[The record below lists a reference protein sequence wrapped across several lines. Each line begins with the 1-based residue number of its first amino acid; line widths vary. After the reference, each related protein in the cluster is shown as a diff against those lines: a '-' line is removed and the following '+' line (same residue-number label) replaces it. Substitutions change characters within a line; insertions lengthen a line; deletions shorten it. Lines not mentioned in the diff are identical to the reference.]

1 MILNHYIKT
10 GLATLAALL
19 CVGGGNAYAESTV
32 VYGRALTADADNN
45 ILAWSD
51 NDVSTKS
58 TAKDI
63 WVGNMT
69 YDPNYGLYGT
79 GNGNRSGVLTFNHTA
94 NSIQTFDIVYNNLA
108 NVKFSG
114 NYAYMKIGSDIEIM
128 SDQMNQKGEV
138 IVNGTS
144 YEISN
149 CNKKNI
155 NRGGD
160 LWTIHIEIN
169 TATNTLN
176 ALTLSGNVGDAKAAS
191 FTLREPTALSATAT
205 YDKVEV
211 GAHRAKYQVFVAL
224 QSIKIAEEEQAVT
237 TVPYTINYTDGGTIL
252 KTVTGETAIGAT
264 VSADKSID
272 VDGTKYILESTEVPS
287 ITIKATDNTLNVP
300 VRKPYTATLNVTKN
314 INGTA
319 TTTTTSLTETDD
331 HVATWSYA
339 FPLYAKGSD
348 GVYYKTD
355 ATTFGET
362 GTFTDGETIN
372 KTVDYTTADND
383 IVFYSEGEAAAVNSA
398 NNYSYSNGADGHVAY
413 QNGRDRGISVGS
425 LDAGR
430 YSFDVVFTDV
440 HKRSLGLRHATD
452 DPLIIVQPTKTGES
466 STEFTLDATTADLY
480 INGANYSD
488 KKTLQSEDFDYVVIR
503 RVNNVS
509 AEINTESNLT
519 TFCSTSTVTVPED
532 VMVYI
537 ATSADNNTVQLERV
551 DTKVI
556 PAGTGVIL
564 YSAEAGTKALT
575 VGGTADA
582 SLYAN
587 NIFKA
592 ATSDVTAGDN
602 TYALVK
608 GKQGFAKVKAGVI
621 IPAGKAYLETTAGS
635 KLAINFGGETT
646 GISKVATE
654 LTAPENSAM
663 YNLAG
668 QRVSNSYKGIVIKN
682 GKKFI
687 NK

>member
-45 ILAWSD
+45 ILAWSA
-51 NDVSTKS
+51 NDVSSKS

-63 WVGNMT
+63 WVGTLT
-69 YDPNYGLYGT
+69 YDPSYGLYGT
-79 GNGNRSGVLTFNHTA
+79 GKGDRSGVLTFNHTA
-94 NSIQTFDIVYNNLA
+94 NSIQTFDIVYDNLVNTQA
-108 NVKFSG
+108 SG
-114 NYAYMKIGSDIEIM
+114 NYAYMKIGSDIEIK

-191 FTLREPTALSATAT
+191 FTLSEPTALSPTAT

-211 GAHRAKYQVFVAL
+211 GALRAKYNVFVAL

-237 TVPYTINYTDGGTIL
+237 TAPFTINYTNGGNIL

-264 VSADKSID
+264 VSADKAID

-287 ITIKATDNTLNVP
+287 ITIKAADNTLNVP

-319 TTTTTSLTETDD
+319 TTTTTALTETDD

-413 QNGRDRGISVGS
+413 QNARNRGISVGS

-430 YSFDVVFTDV
+430 YSFDVVFTGV
-440 HKRSLGLRHATD
+440 HKRSLGLRHDTD
-452 DPLIIVQPTKTGES
+452 DPLIIVQPSKTGES

>member
-45 ILAWSD
+45 ILAWSA

-63 WVGNMT
+63 WVGT
-69 YDPNYGLYGT
+69 LIYDSKYGLYGT

-176 ALTLSGNVGDAKAAS
+176 ALTLSGSVGDAKAAS
-191 FTLREPTALSATAT
+191 FTLSEPTALSATAT

-264 VSADKSID
+264 VSADKAID

-287 ITIKATDNTLNVP
+287 ITIKAADNTLNVP

-319 TTTTTSLTETDD
+319 TTTTTPLTETDD

-383 IVFYSEGEAAAVNSA
+383 IVFYSEGEAAAVNSV
-398 NNYSYSNGADGHVAY
+398 NYNYSNGADGHVAY
-413 QNGRDRGISVGS
+413 QNARNRGISVGS

-430 YSFDVVFTDV
+430 YSFDVFFTGV
-440 HKRSLGLRHATD
+440 HKRSLGLRHDTD

-466 STEFTLDATTADLY
+466 STEFTLDATTSDLY
-480 INGANYSD
+480 INGDNYSD

-503 RVNNVS
+503 RINSVS

-519 TFCSTSTVTVPED
+519 SFCSTSTVTVPED

-608 GKQGFAKVKAGVI
+608 GKQGFAKVKAGVT
-621 IPAGKAYLETTAGS
+621 IPAGKAYLEITAGS

-654 LTAPENSAM
+654 QTAPENSAM

>member
-19 CVGGGNAYAESTV
+19 CIGGGNACAESTV

-45 ILAWSD
+45 ILAWSA
-51 NDVSTKS
+51 NDVSAKS

-63 WVGNMT
+63 WVGTLT
-69 YDPNYGLYGT
+69 YDSKYGLYGT

-94 NSIQTFDIVYNNLA
+94 NSIQTFDIVYDNLA
-108 NVKFSG
+108 NTQFSG
-114 NYAYMKIGSDIEIM
+114 NYAYMKIGSDIEIK
-128 SDQMNQKGEV
+128 SDQVNQKGEV

-149 CNKKNI
+149 CNKKSI

-176 ALTLSGNVGDAKAAS
+176 ALTLSGSVGGAKAAS
-191 FTLREPTALSATAT
+191 FTLSEPTALSPTAT

-211 GAHRAKYQVFVAL
+211 GANRAKYQVFVAL

-237 TVPYTINYTDGGTIL
+237 TASYTINYTNGGNIL
-252 KTVTGETAIGAT
+252 KAVTGETAIGAT
-264 VSADKSID
+264 VSADKTIN

-331 HVATWSYA
+331 HVATWSYT

-355 ATTFGET
+355 ATTFGES
-362 GTFTDGETIN
+362 GTFTDGEIIN
-372 KTVDYTTADND
+372 KTVDYNIADND

-398 NNYSYSNGADGHVAY
+398 NNSYSNGADGHVAA
-413 QNGRDRGISVGS
+413 QNARNRGISVGS

-430 YSFDVVFTDV
+430 YSFNVVFTGV
-440 HKRSLGLRHATD
+440 NRRSLGLRHATD

-488 KKTLQSEDFDYVVIR
+488 KKTLQSEDFDYLVIR
-503 RVNNVS
+503 RINNVS
-509 AEINTESNLT
+509 AEINTESNISS
-519 TFCSTSTVTVPED
+519 FCSTSTVTVPED

-564 YSAEAGTKALT
+564 YSAEAGTKTLT
-575 VGGTADA
+575 VGGTAEA
-582 SLYAN
+582 SLYTN

-608 GKQGFAKVKAGVI
+608 GRQGFAKVKAGVI
-621 IPAGKAYLETTAGS
+621 IPAGKAYLETTAAS
-635 KLAINFGGETT
+635 KLAISFGSETT
-646 GISKVATE
+646 GISKVVTE
-654 LTAPENSAM
+654 QPASENSAM

-668 QRVSNSYKGIVIKN
+668 QRVSNSYKGIVIRN

>member
-45 ILAWSD
+45 ILAWSA

-58 TAKDI
+58 TAKNI
-63 WVGNMT
+63 WVGTLT
-69 YDPNYGLYGT
+69 YDSKYGLYGT

-191 FTLREPTALSATAT
+191 FTLSEPTALSATAT

-211 GAHRAKYQVFVAL
+211 GAHRTKYQVFVAL

-237 TVPYTINYTDGGTIL
+237 TAQYTINYTNGGNTL
-252 KTVTGETAIGAT
+252 KTVIGETAIGAT
-264 VSADKSID
+264 VSADKAID

-319 TTTTTSLTETDD
+319 TTTTTPLTETDD

-383 IVFYSEGEAAAVNSA
+383 IVFYSEGEAAAVNSV
-398 NNYSYSNGADGHVAY
+398 NYNYSNGADGHVAY
-413 QNGRDRGISVGS
+413 QNARNRGISVGS

-430 YSFDVVFTDV
+430 YSFDVFFTGV
-440 HKRSLGLRHATD
+440 HKRSLGLRHDTD

-466 STEFTLDATTADLY
+466 STEFTLDATTSDLY
-480 INGANYSD
+480 INGDNYSD

-503 RVNNVS
+503 RINSVS

-519 TFCSTSTVTVPED
+519 SFCSTSTVTVPED

-564 YSAEAGTKALT
+564 YSAEAGTKALA

-608 GKQGFAKVKAGVI
+608 GKQGFAKVKAGVT
-621 IPAGKAYLETTAGS
+621 IPAGKAYLEITAGS

-646 GISKVATE
+646 GINKVATE
-654 LTAPENSAM
+654 QTAPENSAM

-668 QRVSNSYKGIVIKN
+668 QRVSNSYKGIVIRN

>member
-58 TAKDI
+58 TAKNI
-63 WVGNMT
+63 WVGTLT
-69 YDPNYGLYGT
+69 YDSKYGLYGT
-79 GNGNRSGVLTFNHTA
+79 GKGDRSGVLTFNHTA
-94 NSIQTFDIVYNNLA
+94 NSIQTFDIVYNNLVNTQA
-108 NVKFSG
+108 SG
-114 NYAYMKIGSDIEIM
+114 NYAYMKIGSDIEIK

-191 FTLREPTALSATAT
+191 FTLSEPTALSPTAT

-211 GAHRAKYQVFVAL
+211 GAHRAKYLVFVAL

-237 TVPYTINYTDGGTIL
+237 TAPFTINYTNGGNIL

-264 VSADKSID
+264 VSADKAID

-287 ITIKATDNTLNVP
+287 ITIKANDNILNVP

-319 TTTTTSLTETDD
+319 TTTTTTFTETDD

-372 KTVDYTTADND
+372 KTVEYTTADND
-383 IVFYSEGEAAAVNSA
+383 IVFYSEGEDAEVNSV
-398 NNYSYSNGADGHVAY
+398 NYSYSNGADGHVKG
-413 QNGRDRGISVGS
+413 QNARNRGISVGS

-430 YSFDVVFTDV
+430 YSFDVVFTSV
-440 HKRSLGLRHATD
+440 HRRCLGLRHATD

-480 INGANYSD
+480 INGANYLD
-488 KKTLQSEDFDYVVIR
+488 ARTLQSEDFDYVVIR
-503 RVNNVS
+503 RINSVS

-519 TFCSTSTVTVPED
+519 SFCSTSTVTVPED

-564 YSAEAGTKALT
+564 YSAEAGTKTLT

-608 GKQGFAKVKAGVI
+608 GRQSFAKVKAGVT
-621 IPAGKAYLETTAGS
+621 IPAGKAYLEITAGS

-654 LTAPENSAM
+654 QTAPENSAM

-668 QRVSNSYKGIVIKN
+668 QRVSNSYKGIVIRN

>member
-19 CVGGGNAYAESTV
+19 CIGGGNACAESTV

-45 ILAWSD
+45 ILAWSA
-51 NDVSTKS
+51 NDVSAKS

-63 WVGNMT
+63 WVGTLT
-69 YDPNYGLYGT
+69 YDSKYGLYGT

-94 NSIQTFDIVYNNLA
+94 NSIQTFDIVYDNLA
-108 NVKFSG
+108 NTQFSG
-114 NYAYMKIGSDIEIM
+114 NYAYMKIGSDIEIK
-128 SDQMNQKGEV
+128 SDQINQKGEV
-138 IVNGTS
+138 IVNGNS

-176 ALTLSGNVGDAKAAS
+176 ALTLSGSVGDAKAAS
-191 FTLREPTALSATAT
+191 FTLSEPTALSATAT

-211 GAHRAKYQVFVAL
+211 GANRAKYQVFVAL

-237 TVPYTINYTDGGTIL
+237 TASYTINYANGGNIL

-264 VSADKSID
+264 VSADKAIN

-331 HVATWSYA
+331 HVATWSYT

-355 ATTFGET
+355 ATTFGES
-362 GTFTDGETIN
+362 GTFTDGEIIN
-372 KTVDYTTADND
+372 KTVDYNIADND

-398 NNYSYSNGADGHVAY
+398 NNSYSNGADGHVAA
-413 QNGRDRGISVGS
+413 QNARNRGISVGS

-430 YSFDVVFTDV
+430 YSFNVVFTGV
-440 HKRSLGLRHATD
+440 NRRSLGLRHATD

-480 INGANYSD
+480 INGANYD
-488 KKTLQSEDFDYVVIR
+488 KEKTLQSEDFDYVVIR
-503 RVNNVS
+503 RINSVS

-519 TFCSTSTVTVPED
+519 SFCSTSTVTVPED

-564 YSAEAGTKALT
+564 YSAEAGTKTLT
-575 VGGTADA
+575 VGGTAEA
-582 SLYAN
+582 SLYTN

-608 GKQGFAKVKAGVI
+608 GRQGFAKVKAGVI
-621 IPAGKAYLETTAGS
+621 IPAGKAYLETTAAS
-635 KLAINFGGETT
+635 KLAISFGSETT
-646 GISKVATE
+646 GISKVVTE
-654 LTAPENSAM
+654 QPASENSAM

-668 QRVSNSYKGIVIKN
+668 QRVSNSYKGIVIRN

>member
-10 GLATLAALL
+10 GLATLVALL

-45 ILAWSD
+45 ILAWSA

-58 TAKDI
+58 TAKNI
-63 WVGNMT
+63 WVGTLT
-69 YDPNYGLYGT
+69 YDSKYGLYGT
-79 GNGNRSGVLTFNHTA
+79 GKGDRSGVLTFNHTA
-94 NSIQTFDIVYNNLA
+94 NSIQTFDIVYDNLINTQA
-108 NVKFSG
+108 SG
-114 NYAYMKIGSDIEIM
+114 NYAYMKIGSDIEIK

-149 CNKKNI
+149 CNKKSI

-176 ALTLSGNVGDAKAAS
+176 ALTLSGSVGGAKAAS
-191 FTLREPTALSATAT
+191 FTLSEPTALSATAT

-211 GAHRAKYQVFVAL
+211 GAHRAGHQVFVAL

-237 TVPYTINYTDGGTIL
+237 TAPFTINYTNGGNIL
-252 KTVTGETAIGAT
+252 KTVSGETAIGAT
-264 VSADKSID
+264 VSADKAID
-272 VDGTKYILESTEVPS
+272 IDGTKYILESTEVPS
-287 ITIKATDNTLNVP
+287 ITIKANDNILNVP

-319 TTTTTSLTETDD
+319 TTTTTTFTETDD

-362 GTFTDGETIN
+362 GTFTDGKTIN
-372 KTVDYTTADND
+372 KTVEYTTADND
-383 IVFYSEGEAAAVNSA
+383 IVFYSEGEAATVNSV
-398 NNYSYSNGADGHVAY
+398 NYNYSNGADGHVAP
-413 QNGRDRGISVGS
+413 QNARNRGISVGS

-430 YSFDVVFTDV
+430 YSFDVVFTGF

-480 INGANYSD
+480 INGANYD
-488 KKTLQSEDFDYVVIR
+488 KEKTLQSEDFDYVVIR
-503 RVNNVS
+503 RINSVS

-519 TFCSTSTVTVPED
+519 SFCSTSTVTVPED

-582 SLYAN
+582 SLYDN

-621 IPAGKAYLETTAGS
+621 IPAGKAYLEITAGS

-654 LTAPENSAM
+654 LTASENSAM

-668 QRVSNSYKGIVIKN
+668 QRVSNSYKGIVIRN

>member
-45 ILAWSD
+45 ILAWSA

-63 WVGNMT
+63 WVGNLI
-69 YDPNYGLYGT
+69 YDSKYGLYGT

-176 ALTLSGNVGDAKAAS
+176 ALTLSGSVGDAKAAS
-191 FTLREPTALSATAT
+191 FTLSEPTALSATAT

-211 GAHRAKYQVFVAL
+211 GAHRTKYQVFVAL

-237 TVPYTINYTDGGTIL
+237 TAQYTINYTNGGNTL
-252 KTVTGETAIGAT
+252 KTVIGETAIGAT
-264 VSADKSID
+264 VSADKAID

-319 TTTTTSLTETDD
+319 TTTTTPLTETDD

-383 IVFYSEGEAAAVNSA
+383 IVFYSEGEAAAVNSV
-398 NNYSYSNGADGHVAY
+398 NYNYSNGADGHVAY
-413 QNGRDRGISVGS
+413 QNARNRGISVGS

-430 YSFDVVFTDV
+430 YSFDVFFTGV
-440 HKRSLGLRHATD
+440 HKRSLGLRHDTD

-466 STEFTLDATTADLY
+466 STEFTLDATTSDLY
-480 INGANYSD
+480 INGDNYSD

-503 RVNNVS
+503 RINSVS

-519 TFCSTSTVTVPED
+519 SFCSTSTVTVPED

-564 YSAEAGTKALT
+564 YSAEAGTKALA

-608 GKQGFAKVKAGVI
+608 GKQGFAKVKAGVT
-621 IPAGKAYLETTAGS
+621 IPAGKAYLEITAGS

-646 GISKVATE
+646 GINKVATE
-654 LTAPENSAM
+654 QTAPENSAM

-668 QRVSNSYKGIVIKN
+668 QRVSNSYKGIVIRN

>member
-1 MILNHYIKT
+1 M
-10 GLATLAALL
+10 
-19 CVGGGNAYAESTV
+19 GGGNAYAESTV

-45 ILAWSD
+45 VLAWST
-51 NDVSTKS
+51 NDVATKS

-63 WVGNMT
+63 WVGTLT
-69 YDPNYGLYGT
+69 YNPSYGLYGT

-94 NSIQTFDIVYNNLA
+94 NSIQTFDIVYNNLVNTQA
-108 NVKFSG
+108 SG

-144 YEISN
+144 YGISN
-149 CNKKNI
+149 CNKKGI

-176 ALTLSGNVGDAKAAS
+176 ALTLSGSVGGAKAAS
-191 FTLREPTALSATAT
+191 FTLSEPTALSPTAT

-211 GAHRAKYQVFVAL
+211 GAHRAKNQVFVAL

-237 TVPYTINYTDGGTIL
+237 TAPFTINYTNGGNIL

-264 VSADKSID
+264 VSADKAID

-372 KTVDYTTADND
+372 KTVDYTTADNE
-383 IVFYSEGEAAAVNSA
+383 IVFYSEGEAATVNSV
-398 NNYSYSNGADGHVAY
+398 NYNYSNGADGHVAP
-413 QNGRDRGISVGS
+413 QNARNRGISVGS

-430 YSFDVVFTDV
+430 YSFDVVFTGF

-452 DPLIIVQPTKTGES
+452 DPLIIVQPSKTGES
-466 STEFTLDATTADLY
+466 STEFTLDATTSDLY
-480 INGANYSD
+480 INGDNYSD

-503 RVNNVS
+503 RINSVS

-519 TFCSTSTVTVPED
+519 SFCSTSTVTVPED

-564 YSAEAGTKALT
+564 YSAEAGIKTLT

-582 SLYAN
+582 SLYTS

-668 QRVSNSYKGIVIKN
+668 QRVSNSYKGIVIRN

>member
-63 WVGNMT
+63 WVGTLT
-69 YDPNYGLYGT
+69 YDSKYGLYGT
-79 GNGNRSGVLTFNHTA
+79 GKGNRSGVLTFNHTA
-94 NSIQTFDIVYNNLA
+94 NSIQTFDIVYDNLVNTQA
-108 NVKFSG
+108 SG
-114 NYAYMKIGSDIEIM
+114 NYAYMKIGSDIEIK
-128 SDQMNQKGEV
+128 SDQINQKGEV

-191 FTLREPTALSATAT
+191 FTLSEPTALSATAT

-211 GAHRAKYQVFVAL
+211 GAHRAKYLVFVAL

-237 TVPYTINYTDGGTIL
+237 TAQYTINYTNGGNTL

-264 VSADKSID
+264 VSADKAID

-287 ITIKATDNTLNVP
+287 ITIKANDNTLNVP

-319 TTTTTSLTETDD
+319 TTTTTPLTETDD
-331 HVATWSYA
+331 HVATWSYT

-372 KTVDYTTADND
+372 KTIEYNTADND
-383 IVFYSEGEAAAVNSA
+383 IVFYSEGEAATVNSV
-398 NNYSYSNGADGHVAY
+398 NYNYSNGADGHVAY
-413 QNGRDRGISVGS
+413 QNARNRGISVGS

-430 YSFDVVFTDV
+430 YSFDVVFTGV

-503 RVNNVS
+503 RINSVS

-519 TFCSTSTVTVPED
+519 SFCSTSTVTVPED

-582 SLYAN
+582 SLYTN

-608 GKQGFAKVKAGVI
+608 GRQSFAKVKAGVT
-621 IPAGKAYLETTAGS
+621 IPAGKAYLETTADS

-654 LTAPENSAM
+654 LTASENSAM

-668 QRVSNSYKGIVIKN
+668 QRVSNSYKGIVIRN

>member
-1 MILNHYIKT
+1 MRW
-10 GLATLAALL
+10 
-19 CVGGGNAYAESTV
+19 GGNAYAESTV

-45 ILAWSD
+45 ILAWSA

-63 WVGNMT
+63 WVGTLT

-79 GNGNRSGVLTFNHTA
+79 GKGNRSGVLTFNHTA
-94 NSIQTFDIVYNNLA
+94 NSIQTFDIVYDNLVNTQA
-108 NVKFSG
+108 SG
-114 NYAYMKIGSDIEIM
+114 NYAYMKIGSDIEIK
-128 SDQMNQKGEV
+128 SDQINQKGEV

-144 YEISN
+144 YGISN

-176 ALTLSGNVGDAKAAS
+176 ALTLSGSVGDAKAAS
-191 FTLREPTALSATAT
+191 FTLSEPTALSATAT

-211 GAHRAKYQVFVAL
+211 GAHRTKYQVFVAL

-237 TVPYTINYTDGGTIL
+237 TAPFTINYTNGGNIL

-264 VSADKSID
+264 VSADKAID

-287 ITIKATDNTLNVP
+287 ITIKAADNTLNVP

-319 TTTTTSLTETDD
+319 TTTSTTLTETDD
-331 HVATWSYA
+331 HEAVWSYA
-339 FPLYAKGSD
+339 FPIYAKGSD

-355 ATTFGET
+355 ATTFGES
-362 GTFTDGETIN
+362 GTFTDGETID
-372 KTVDYTTADND
+372 KTVEYNTADND
-383 IVFYSEGEAAAVNSA
+383 IVFFNEGEANESNNIVNY
-398 NNYSYSNGADGHVAY
+398 NYSNGYDGHVKG
-413 QNGRDRGISVGS
+413 QNARNRGISVGT
-425 LDAGR
+425 LEAGR
-430 YSFDVVFTDV
+430 YSFDVVFTGV
-440 HKRSLGLRHATD
+440 HGRSLGLRHASD
-452 DPLIIVQPTKTGES
+452 DPIVSIQSTKKGES
-466 STEFTLDATTADLY
+466 STEFTLDSSTSDLF
-480 INGANYSD
+480 INGAND
-488 KKTLQSEDFDYVVIR
+488 QKDAKKTNQSEDFDYVVIK

-509 AEINTESNLT
+509 AEVDATSSLT
-519 TFCSTSTVTVPED
+519 SFCSTSTVTVPED
-532 VMVYI
+532 VIIYI
-537 ATSADNNTVQLERV
+537 ATANDANTVTLNRV

-556 PAGTGVIL
+556 PANTGVIL
-564 YSAEAGTKALT
+564 YSAVTGAKTLT

-582 SLYAN
+582 SLYAS

-592 ATSDVTAGDN
+592 ATSAVTAGDN
-602 TYALVK
+602 TYALIK
-608 GKQGFAKVKAGVI
+608 GQQSFAKVAEGVT
-621 IPAGKAYLETTAGS
+621 IPAGKAYLEATANG
-635 KLAINFGGETT
+635 KLNISFGGATT
-646 GISKVATE
+646 GISSISSEATADSN
-654 LTAPENSAM
+654 APM

-668 QRVSNSYKGIVIKN
+668 QRVNSSYKGVVIKN
-682 GKKFI
+682 GRKFI

>member
-1 MILNHYIKT
+1 M
-10 GLATLAALL
+10 
-19 CVGGGNAYAESTV
+19 GGNAYAESTV

-45 ILAWSD
+45 ILAWSA

-58 TAKDI
+58 TAKNI
-63 WVGNMT
+63 WVGTLT
-69 YDPNYGLYGT
+69 YDSKYGLYGT
-79 GNGNRSGVLTFNHTA
+79 GKGDRSGVLTFNHTA
-94 NSIQTFDIVYNNLA
+94 NSIQTFDIVYNNLVNTQA
-108 NVKFSG
+108 SG

-176 ALTLSGNVGDAKAAS
+176 ALTLSGSVGDAKAAS
-191 FTLREPTALSATAT
+191 FTLSEPTALSATAT

-237 TVPYTINYTDGGTIL
+237 TAQYTINYTNGGNTL
-252 KTVTGETAIGAT
+252 KTVIGETAIGAT
-264 VSADKSID
+264 VSADKAID

-319 TTTTTSLTETDD
+319 TTATTALTETDD

-383 IVFYSEGEAAAVNSA
+383 IVFYSEGEAATVNSV
-398 NNYSYSNGADGHVAY
+398 NYNYSNGADGHVAP
-413 QNGRDRGISVGS
+413 QNGRNRGISVGS

-430 YSFDVVFTDV
+430 YSFDVVFTGV
-440 HKRSLGLRHATD
+440 NRRNLGLRHATD

-480 INGANYSD
+480 INGANYLD
-488 KKTLQSEDFDYVVIR
+488 ARTLQSEDFDYVVIR
-503 RVNNVS
+503 RVNSVS
-509 AEINTESNLT
+509 AEINTESNPT
-519 TFCSTSTVTVPED
+519 SFCSTSTVTVPED

-582 SLYAN
+582 SLYTS

-608 GKQGFAKVKAGVI
+608 GRQSFAKVKAGVI
-621 IPAGKAYLETTAGS
+621 IPAGKAYLEITAGS

-654 LTAPENSAM
+654 QTAPENTAM

-668 QRVSNSYKGIVIKN
+668 QRVSNSYKGIVIRN

>member
-10 GLATLAALL
+10 GLATLVALL

-45 ILAWSD
+45 VLAWSA

-63 WVGNMT
+63 WVGTLT
-69 YDPNYGLYGT
+69 YDSKYGLYGT
-79 GNGNRSGVLTFNHTA
+79 GKGNRSGVLTFDHTA
-94 NSIQTFDIVYNNLA
+94 NSIQTFDLVYDNLVNA
-108 NVKFSG
+108 QSAG
-114 NYAYMKIGSDIEIM
+114 NYGYMKIGSDIEIK
-128 SDQMNQKGEV
+128 SDQINQNGEV
-138 IVNGTS
+138 IINGTS
-144 YEISN
+144 YPISN

-169 TATNTLN
+169 TASNTLN
-176 ALTLSGNVGDAKAAS
+176 ALTLTGNVGGTKAAS
-191 FTLREPTALSATAT
+191 FTLSEPKALSTSATF
-205 YDKVEV
+205 DKVEV
-211 GAHRAKYQVFVAL
+211 GANRAKYIVFVAL
-224 QSIKIAEEEQAVT
+224 QSIKITEEAQAVT
-237 TVPYTINYTDGGTIL
+237 TVPYTINYTNGGNIL
-252 KTVTGETAIGAT
+252 KTVTGETAVGAT
-264 VSADKSID
+264 ISAEKAID

-287 ITIKATDNTLNVP
+287 ITIKAADNTLNVP

-319 TTTTTSLTETDD
+319 TTTTTALTETDD

-383 IVFYSEGEAAAVNSA
+383 IVFYSEGEAATVNSA
-398 NNYSYSNGADGHVAY
+398 NYNYSNGADGHVAY
-413 QNGRDRGISVGS
+413 QNARNRGISVGS

-430 YSFDVVFTDV
+430 YSFDVVFTGI

-480 INGANYSD
+480 INGANSGEA
-488 KKTLQSEDFDYVVIR
+488 KALQSEDFDYVVIR
-503 RVNNVS
+503 RINSVS
-509 AEINTESNLT
+509 AEINTESKLT
-519 TFCSTSTVTVPED
+519 SFCSTSTVTVPED

-582 SLYAN
+582 SLYTS

-608 GKQGFAKVKAGVI
+608 GQQNFAKVKAGVT

-654 LTAPENSAM
+654 QTAPENTAM

-668 QRVSNSYKGIVIKN
+668 QRVSNSYKGIVIRN

>member
-1 MILNHYIKT
+1 MRW
-10 GLATLAALL
+10 
-19 CVGGGNAYAESTV
+19 GGNAYAESTV

-45 ILAWSD
+45 ILAWSA

-63 WVGNMT
+63 WVGTLT

-79 GNGNRSGVLTFNHTA
+79 GKGNRSGVLTFNHTA
-94 NSIQTFDIVYNNLA
+94 NSIQTFDIVYDNLVNTQA
-108 NVKFSG
+108 SG
-114 NYAYMKIGSDIEIM
+114 NYAYMKIGSDIEIK
-128 SDQMNQKGEV
+128 SDQINQKGEV

-144 YEISN
+144 YGISN

-176 ALTLSGNVGDAKAAS
+176 ALTLSGSVGDAKAAS
-191 FTLREPTALSATAT
+191 FTLSEPTALSPTAT

-211 GAHRAKYQVFVAL
+211 GAHRAKNIVFVAL

-237 TVPYTINYTDGGTIL
+237 TAPFTINYTNGGNIL

-287 ITIKATDNTLNVP
+287 ITIKAADNTLNVP
-300 VRKPYTATLNVTKN
+300 VRKPYTATLNVTKK

-319 TTTTTSLTETDD
+319 TTTTTALTETDD

-372 KTVDYTTADND
+372 KTVDYTTADNE
-383 IVFYSEGEAAAVNSA
+383 IVFYSEGEAATVNSV
-398 NNYSYSNGADGHVAY
+398 NYNYSNGADGHVAP
-413 QNGRDRGISVGS
+413 QNARNRGISVGS

-430 YSFDVVFTDV
+430 YSFDVVFTGF

-480 INGANYSD
+480 INGANYD
-488 KKTLQSEDFDYVVIR
+488 KEKTLQSEDFDYVVIR
-503 RVNNVS
+503 RINSVS

-519 TFCSTSTVTVPED
+519 SFCSTSTVTVPED

-582 SLYAN
+582 SLYTS

-608 GKQGFAKVKAGVI
+608 GQQNFAKVKAGVT

-654 LTAPENSAM
+654 QTAPENSAM

>member
-19 CVGGGNAYAESTV
+19 CIGGGNACAESTV

-45 ILAWSD
+45 ILAWSA
-51 NDVSTKS
+51 NDVSAKS

-63 WVGNMT
+63 WVGTLT
-69 YDPNYGLYGT
+69 YDSKYGLYGT

-94 NSIQTFDIVYNNLA
+94 NSIQTFDIVYDNLVNTQA
-108 NVKFSG
+108 SG
-114 NYAYMKIGSDIEIM
+114 NYAYMKIGSDIEIK
-128 SDQMNQKGEV
+128 SDQVNQKGEV

-149 CNKKNI
+149 CNKKSI

-176 ALTLSGNVGDAKAAS
+176 ALTLSGSVGGAKAAS
-191 FTLREPTALSATAT
+191 FTLSEPTALSPTAT

-211 GAHRAKYQVFVAL
+211 GANRAKYQVFVAL

-237 TVPYTINYTDGGTIL
+237 TASYTINYTNGGNIL
-252 KTVTGETAIGAT
+252 KAVTGETAIGAT
-264 VSADKSID
+264 VSADKTIN

-331 HVATWSYA
+331 HVATWSYT

-355 ATTFGET
+355 ATTFGES
-362 GTFTDGETIN
+362 GTFTDGEIIN
-372 KTVDYTTADND
+372 KTVDYNIADND

-398 NNYSYSNGADGHVAY
+398 NNSYSNGADGHVAA
-413 QNGRDRGISVGS
+413 QNARNRGISVGS

-430 YSFDVVFTDV
+430 YSFDVVFTGV
-440 HKRSLGLRHATD
+440 HRRSLGLRHATD

-488 KKTLQSEDFDYVVIR
+488 KKTLQSEDFDYLVIR
-503 RVNNVS
+503 RINNVS
-509 AEINTESNLT
+509 AEINTESNISS
-519 TFCSTSTVTVPED
+519 FCSTSTVTVPED

-564 YSAEAGTKALT
+564 YSAEAGTKTLT
-575 VGGTADA
+575 VGGTAEA
-582 SLYAN
+582 SLYTN

-608 GKQGFAKVKAGVI
+608 GRQGFAKVKAGVI
-621 IPAGKAYLETTAGS
+621 IPAGKAYLETTAAS
-635 KLAINFGGETT
+635 KLAISFGSETT
-646 GISKVATE
+646 GISKVVTE
-654 LTAPENSAM
+654 QPASENSAM

-668 QRVSNSYKGIVIKN
+668 QRVSNSYKGIVIRN

>member
-1 MILNHYIKT
+1 MRW
-10 GLATLAALL
+10 
-19 CVGGGNAYAESTV
+19 GGNAYAESTV

-45 ILAWSD
+45 ILAWSA

-63 WVGNMT
+63 WVGTLT

-79 GNGNRSGVLTFNHTA
+79 GKGNRSGVLTFNHTA
-94 NSIQTFDIVYNNLA
+94 NSIQTFDIVYDNLVNTQA
-108 NVKFSG
+108 SG
-114 NYAYMKIGSDIEIM
+114 NYAYMKIGSDIEIK
-128 SDQMNQKGEV
+128 SDQINQKGEV

-144 YEISN
+144 YGISN

-176 ALTLSGNVGDAKAAS
+176 ALTLSGSVGDAKAAS
-191 FTLREPTALSATAT
+191 FTLSEPTALSPTAT

-237 TVPYTINYTDGGTIL
+237 TAQYTINYTNGGNTL

-264 VSADKSID
+264 VAADKAID

-287 ITIKATDNTLNVP
+287 ITIKAADNTLNVP
-300 VRKPYTATLNVTKN
+300 VRKPYTATLNVTKK

-319 TTTTTSLTETDD
+319 TTTTTPLTETDD

-383 IVFYSEGEAAAVNSA
+383 IVFYSEGEAAAVNSV
-398 NNYSYSNGADGHVAY
+398 NYNYSNGADGHVAY
-413 QNGRDRGISVGS
+413 QNARNRGISVGS

-430 YSFDVVFTDV
+430 YSFDVFFTGV

-466 STEFTLDATTADLY
+466 STEFTLDATTSDLY
-480 INGANYSD
+480 INGDNYSD

-503 RVNNVS
+503 RINSVS

-519 TFCSTSTVTVPED
+519 SFCSTSTVTVPED

-537 ATSADNNTVQLERV
+537 ATSADNNTVQLESV

-564 YSAEAGTKALT
+564 YSAEAGTKTLT

-582 SLYAN
+582 SLYTS

-608 GKQGFAKVKAGVI
+608 GQQSFAKVKAGVT
-621 IPAGKAYLETTAGS
+621 IPAGKAYLEITAGS

-646 GISKVATE
+646 GINKVATE
-654 LTAPENSAM
+654 QTAPENSAM

-668 QRVSNSYKGIVIKN
+668 QRVSNSYKGIAIRN

>member
-1 MILNHYIKT
+1 ML
-10 GLATLAALL
+10 
-19 CVGGGNAYAESTV
+19 GGGNAYAESTV

-45 ILAWSD
+45 VLAWSA

-63 WVGNMT
+63 WVGTMT
-69 YDPNYGLYGT
+69 YDSKYGLYGT
-79 GNGNRSGVLTFNHTA
+79 GNGDRSGVLTFNHTA
-94 NSIQTFDIVYNNLA
+94 NSIQTFDIVYNNLV
-108 NVKFSG
+108 NTQGTG
-114 NYAYMKIGSDIEIM
+114 NYAYMKIGSDIEIK

-149 CNKKNI
+149 CNKKSI

-176 ALTLSGNVGDAKAAS
+176 ALTLSGSVGGAKAAS
-191 FTLREPTALSATAT
+191 FTLSEPTALSPTAT

-211 GAHRAKYQVFVAL
+211 GAHRAKNIVFVAL

-237 TVPYTINYTDGGTIL
+237 TAPFTINYTNGGNIL

-287 ITIKATDNTLNVP
+287 ITIKAADNTLNVP
-300 VRKPYTATLNVTKN
+300 VRKPYTATLNVTKK

-319 TTTTTSLTETDD
+319 TTTTTALTETDD

-372 KTVDYTTADND
+372 KTVDYTTADNE
-383 IVFYSEGEAAAVNSA
+383 IVFYSEGEAATVNSV
-398 NNYSYSNGADGHVAY
+398 NYNYSNGADGHVAP
-413 QNGRDRGISVGS
+413 QNARNRGISVGS

-430 YSFDVVFTDV
+430 YSFDVVFTGF

-480 INGANYSD
+480 INGANYD
-488 KKTLQSEDFDYVVIR
+488 KEKTLQSEDFDYVVIR
-503 RVNNVS
+503 RINSVS

-519 TFCSTSTVTVPED
+519 SFCSTSTVTVPED

-582 SLYAN
+582 SLYTS

-608 GKQGFAKVKAGVI
+608 GQQNFAKVKAGVT

-654 LTAPENSAM
+654 QTVPENTAM

-668 QRVSNSYKGIVIKN
+668 QRVSNSYKGIVIRN

>member
-1 MILNHYIKT
+1 M
-10 GLATLAALL
+10 
-19 CVGGGNAYAESTV
+19 
-32 VYGRALTADADNN
+32 
-45 ILAWSD
+45 
-51 NDVSTKS
+51 
-58 TAKDI
+58 
-63 WVGNMT
+63 
-69 YDPNYGLYGT
+69 
-79 GNGNRSGVLTFNHTA
+79 
-94 NSIQTFDIVYNNLA
+94 
-108 NVKFSG
+108 
-114 NYAYMKIGSDIEIM
+114 
-128 SDQMNQKGEV
+128 
-138 IVNGTS
+138 
-144 YEISN
+144 
-149 CNKKNI
+149 
-155 NRGGD
+155 
-160 LWTIHIEIN
+160 
-169 TATNTLN
+169 
-176 ALTLSGNVGDAKAAS
+176 
-191 FTLREPTALSATAT
+191 
-205 YDKVEV
+205 
-211 GAHRAKYQVFVAL
+211 
-224 QSIKIAEEEQAVT
+224 
-237 TVPYTINYTDGGTIL
+237 
-252 KTVTGETAIGAT
+252 
-264 VSADKSID
+264 
-272 VDGTKYILESTEVPS
+272 
-287 ITIKATDNTLNVP
+287 
-300 VRKPYTATLNVTKN
+300 
-314 INGTA
+314 
-319 TTTTTSLTETDD
+319 TETDD

-383 IVFYSEGEAAAVNSA
+383 IVFYSEGEAAAVNST

-413 QNGRDRGISVGS
+413 QNARDRGISVGS

-430 YSFDVVFTDV
+430 YSFDVVFTGV
-440 HKRSLGLRHATD
+440 HKRGLGLRHATD

-480 INGANYSD
+480 INGANSGEA
-488 KKTLQSEDFDYVVIR
+488 KALQSEDFDYVVIR
-503 RVNNVS
+503 RVNSVS

-519 TFCSTSTVTVPED
+519 SFCSTSTVTVPED

-564 YSAEAGTKALT
+564 YSAEAGTKTLT

-582 SLYAN
+582 SLYTS

-602 TYALVK
+602 NYALVK
-608 GKQGFAKVKAGVI
+608 GRQSFAKVKAGVT

-668 QRVSNSYKGIVIKN
+668 QRVSNSYKGIVIRN

>member
-1 MILNHYIKT
+1 MRW
-10 GLATLAALL
+10 
-19 CVGGGNAYAESTV
+19 GGNAYAESTV

-45 ILAWSD
+45 ILAWSA

-63 WVGNMT
+63 WVGTLT

-79 GNGNRSGVLTFNHTA
+79 GKGNRSGVLTFNHTA
-94 NSIQTFDIVYNNLA
+94 NSIQTFDIVYDNLINTQA
-108 NVKFSG
+108 SG
-114 NYAYMKIGSDIEIM
+114 NYAYMKIGSDIEIK

-191 FTLREPTALSATAT
+191 FTLSEPTALSPTAT

-211 GAHRAKYQVFVAL
+211 GAHRAKYLVFVAL

-237 TVPYTINYTDGGTIL
+237 TAPFTINYTNDGNIL

-264 VSADKSID
+264 VSADKAID

-287 ITIKATDNTLNVP
+287 ITIKATDNILNVP

-319 TTTTTSLTETDD
+319 TTTTTALTETDD

-383 IVFYSEGEAAAVNSA
+383 IVFYSEGEAAAVNSV
-398 NNYSYSNGADGHVAY
+398 NYNYSNGADGHVAA
-413 QNGRDRGISVGS
+413 QNGRNRGISVGS

-430 YSFDVVFTDV
+430 YSFDVFFTGV
-440 HKRSLGLRHATD
+440 HKRSLGLRHDTD

-480 INGANYSD
+480 INGANSGEA
-488 KKTLQSEDFDYVVIR
+488 KALQSEDFDYVVIR
-503 RVNNVS
+503 RINSVS
-509 AEINTESNLT
+509 AEINTESKLT
-519 TFCSTSTVTVPED
+519 SFCSTSTVTVPED

-582 SLYAN
+582 SLYTS

-608 GKQGFAKVKAGVI
+608 GQQNFAKVKAGVT

-654 LTAPENSAM
+654 QTAPENTAM

>member
-1 MILNHYIKT
+1 M
-10 GLATLAALL
+10 
-19 CVGGGNAYAESTV
+19 
-32 VYGRALTADADNN
+32 
-45 ILAWSD
+45 
-51 NDVSTKS
+51 
-58 TAKDI
+58 
-63 WVGNMT
+63 
-69 YDPNYGLYGT
+69 
-79 GNGNRSGVLTFNHTA
+79 
-94 NSIQTFDIVYNNLA
+94 
-108 NVKFSG
+108 
-114 NYAYMKIGSDIEIM
+114 
-128 SDQMNQKGEV
+128 
-138 IVNGTS
+138 
-144 YEISN
+144 
-149 CNKKNI
+149 
-155 NRGGD
+155 
-160 LWTIHIEIN
+160 
-169 TATNTLN
+169 
-176 ALTLSGNVGDAKAAS
+176 
-191 FTLREPTALSATAT
+191 
-205 YDKVEV
+205 
-211 GAHRAKYQVFVAL
+211 
-224 QSIKIAEEEQAVT
+224 
-237 TVPYTINYTDGGTIL
+237 
-252 KTVTGETAIGAT
+252 
-264 VSADKSID
+264 
-272 VDGTKYILESTEVPS
+272 
-287 ITIKATDNTLNVP
+287 
-300 VRKPYTATLNVTKN
+300 
-314 INGTA
+314 
-319 TTTTTSLTETDD
+319 TETDD

-383 IVFYSEGEAAAVNSA
+383 IVFYSEGEAAAVNSV
-398 NNYSYSNGADGHVAY
+398 NYNYSNGADGHVAY
-413 QNGRDRGISVGS
+413 QNARNRGISVGS

-430 YSFDVVFTDV
+430 YSFDVFFTGV
-440 HKRSLGLRHATD
+440 HKRSLGLRHDTD

-466 STEFTLDATTADLY
+466 STEFTLDATTSDLY
-480 INGANYSD
+480 INGDNYSD

-503 RVNNVS
+503 RINSVS

-519 TFCSTSTVTVPED
+519 SFCSTSTVTVPED

-608 GKQGFAKVKAGVI
+608 GKQGFAKVKAGVT
-621 IPAGKAYLETTAGS
+621 IPAGKAYLEITAGS

-654 LTAPENSAM
+654 QTAPENSAM

>member
-1 MILNHYIKT
+1 MRW
-10 GLATLAALL
+10 
-19 CVGGGNAYAESTV
+19 GGNAYAESTV

-45 ILAWSD
+45 ILAWSA

-63 WVGNMT
+63 WVGTLT

-79 GNGNRSGVLTFNHTA
+79 GKGNRSGVLTFNHTA
-94 NSIQTFDIVYNNLA
+94 NSIQTFDIVYDNLVNTQA
-108 NVKFSG
+108 SG
-114 NYAYMKIGSDIEIM
+114 NYAYMKIGSDIEIK
-128 SDQMNQKGEV
+128 SDQINQKGEV

-144 YEISN
+144 YGISN

-176 ALTLSGNVGDAKAAS
+176 ALTLSGSVGDAKAAS
-191 FTLREPTALSATAT
+191 FTLSEPTALSPTAT

-211 GAHRAKYQVFVAL
+211 GAHRAKNIVFVAL

-237 TVPYTINYTDGGTIL
+237 TAPFTINYTNGGNIL

-264 VSADKSID
+264 VSADKAID

-287 ITIKATDNTLNVP
+287 ITIKAADNTLNVP
-300 VRKPYTATLNVTKN
+300 VRKPYTATLNVTKK

-319 TTTTTSLTETDD
+319 TTTTTALTETDD

-372 KTVDYTTADND
+372 KTVDYTTADNE
-383 IVFYSEGEAAAVNSA
+383 IVFYSEGEAATVNSV
-398 NNYSYSNGADGHVAY
+398 NYNYSNGADGHVAP
-413 QNGRDRGISVGS
+413 QNARNRGISVGS

-430 YSFDVVFTDV
+430 YSFDVVFTGF

-480 INGANYSD
+480 INGDNYSD

-503 RVNNVS
+503 RINSVS

-519 TFCSTSTVTVPED
+519 SFCSTSTVTVPED

-608 GKQGFAKVKAGVI
+608 GKQGFAKVKAGVT
-621 IPAGKAYLETTAGS
+621 IPAGKAYLEITAGS

-654 LTAPENSAM
+654 QTAPENSAM

>member
-1 MILNHYIKT
+1 MRW
-10 GLATLAALL
+10 
-19 CVGGGNAYAESTV
+19 GGNAYAESTV

-45 ILAWSD
+45 VLAWST

-58 TAKDI
+58 TAKNI
-63 WVGNMT
+63 WVGTLT
-69 YDPNYGLYGT
+69 YNPSYGLYGT

-94 NSIQTFDIVYNNLA
+94 NSIQTFDIVYDNLVNTQA
-108 NVKFSG
+108 SG
-114 NYAYMKIGSDIEIM
+114 NYAYMKIGSDIEIK
-128 SDQMNQKGEV
+128 SDQINQKGEV

-144 YEISN
+144 YGISN

-176 ALTLSGNVGDAKAAS
+176 ALTLSGSVGDAKAAS
-191 FTLREPTALSATAT
+191 FTLSEPTALSPTAT

-211 GAHRAKYQVFVAL
+211 GAHRAKNIVFVAL

-237 TVPYTINYTDGGTIL
+237 TAPFTINYTNGGNIL

-287 ITIKATDNTLNVP
+287 ITIKAADNTLNVP

-372 KTVDYTTADND
+372 KTVEYTTADND

-413 QNGRDRGISVGS
+413 QNARNRGISVGS

-430 YSFDVVFTDV
+430 YSFDVVFTGV

-480 INGANYSD
+480 INGANSGEA
-488 KKTLQSEDFDYVVIR
+488 KALQSEDFDYVVIR

-582 SLYAN
+582 FLYTS

-608 GKQGFAKVKAGVI
+608 GRQGFAKVKAGVT
-621 IPAGKAYLETTAGS
+621 IPAGKAYLEITAGS

-654 LTAPENSAM
+654 QTAPENTAM

-668 QRVSNSYKGIVIKN
+668 QRVSNSYKGIVIRN

>member
-10 GLATLAALL
+10 GLATLVALL

-45 ILAWSD
+45 ILAWSA

-58 TAKDI
+58 TAKNI
-63 WVGNMT
+63 WVGTLT
-69 YDPNYGLYGT
+69 YDSKYGLYGT
-79 GNGNRSGVLTFNHTA
+79 GKGDRSGVLTFNHTA
-94 NSIQTFDIVYNNLA
+94 NSIQTFDIVYDNLINTQA
-108 NVKFSG
+108 SG
-114 NYAYMKIGSDIEIM
+114 NYAYMKIGSDIEIK

-149 CNKKNI
+149 CNKKSI

-191 FTLREPTALSATAT
+191 FTLSEPTALSPTAT

-211 GAHRAKYQVFVAL
+211 GAHRAKYLVFVAL

-237 TVPYTINYTDGGTIL
+237 TAPFTINYTNGGNIL

-264 VSADKSID
+264 VSADKAID
-272 VDGTKYILESTEVPS
+272 IDGTKYILESTEVPS
-287 ITIKATDNTLNVP
+287 ITIKANDNILNVP

-319 TTTTTSLTETDD
+319 TTTTTTFTETDD

-362 GTFTDGETIN
+362 GTFTDGKTIN
-372 KTVDYTTADND
+372 KTVEYTTADND
-383 IVFYSEGEAAAVNSA
+383 IVFYSEGEAATVNSV
-398 NNYSYSNGADGHVAY
+398 NYNYSNGADGHVAP
-413 QNGRDRGISVGS
+413 QNARNRGISVGS

-430 YSFDVVFTDV
+430 YSFDVVFTGF

-480 INGANYSD
+480 INGANYD
-488 KKTLQSEDFDYVVIR
+488 KEKTLQSEDFDYVVIR
-503 RVNNVS
+503 RINSVS

-519 TFCSTSTVTVPED
+519 SFCSTSTVTVPED

-582 SLYAN
+582 SLYDN

-621 IPAGKAYLETTAGS
+621 IPAGKAYLEITAGS

-654 LTAPENSAM
+654 LTASENSAM

-668 QRVSNSYKGIVIKN
+668 QRVSNSYKGIVIRN

>member
-19 CVGGGNAYAESTV
+19 CIGGGNAYAESTV

-45 ILAWSD
+45 ILAWSA

-58 TAKDI
+58 TAKNI
-63 WVGNMT
+63 WVGTLT
-69 YDPNYGLYGT
+69 YDSKYGLYGT
-79 GNGNRSGVLTFNHTA
+79 GKGDRSGVLTFNHTA
-94 NSIQTFDIVYNNLA
+94 NSIQTFDIVYNNLVNTQA
-108 NVKFSG
+108 SG
-114 NYAYMKIGSDIEIM
+114 NYAYMKIGSDIEIK

-191 FTLREPTALSATAT
+191 FTLSEPTALSPTAT

-211 GAHRAKYQVFVAL
+211 GAHRAKYLVFVAL

-237 TVPYTINYTDGGTIL
+237 TAPFTINYTNGGNIL

-264 VSADKSID
+264 VSADKAID

-287 ITIKATDNTLNVP
+287 ITIKTTDNTLNVP

-319 TTTTTSLTETDD
+319 TTTTTTFTETDD

-372 KTVDYTTADND
+372 KTVEYTTADND

-398 NNYSYSNGADGHVAY
+398 NYNYSNGADGHVAA

-480 INGANYSD
+480 INGANYLD
-488 KKTLQSEDFDYVVIR
+488 ARTLQSEDFDYVVIR
-503 RVNNVS
+503 RVNSVS

-519 TFCSTSTVTVPED
+519 SFCSTSTVTVPED

-564 YSAEAGTKALT
+564 YSAEAGTKTLT

-621 IPAGKAYLETTAGS
+621 IPAGKAYLEITAGS

-654 LTAPENSAM
+654 QTAPENSAM

-668 QRVSNSYKGIVIKN
+668 QRVSNSYKGIVIRN

>member
-45 ILAWSD
+45 ILAWSA
-51 NDVSTKS
+51 NDVSAKS

-63 WVGNMT
+63 WVGTLT
-69 YDPNYGLYGT
+69 YDSKYGLYGT

-94 NSIQTFDIVYNNLA
+94 NSIQTFDIVYNNLVNTKA
-108 NVKFSG
+108 SG
-114 NYAYMKIGSDIEIM
+114 NYAYMKIGSDIEIK
-128 SDQMNQKGEV
+128 SDQINQKGEV

-176 ALTLSGNVGDAKAAS
+176 ALTLSGSVGGAKAAS
-191 FTLREPTALSATAT
+191 FTLSEPTALSPTAT

-211 GAHRAKYQVFVAL
+211 GAHRAKYLVFVAL

-237 TVPYTINYTDGGTIL
+237 TAPYTINYTNGGNIL
-252 KTVTGETAIGAT
+252 KSVTGETAIGAT
-264 VSADKSID
+264 VSADKAID

-331 HVATWSYA
+331 HVATWSYT

-355 ATTFGET
+355 ATTFGES
-362 GTFTDGETIN
+362 GTFTDGEIIN
-372 KTVDYTTADND
+372 KTVDYNIADND

-398 NNYSYSNGADGHVAY
+398 NYNYSNGADGHVAA
-413 QNGRDRGISVGS
+413 QNARNRGISVGS

-430 YSFDVVFTDV
+430 YSFNVVFTGF
-440 HKRSLGLRHATD
+440 HKRSLGLRHSTD
-452 DPLIIVQPTKTGES
+452 DPLIIVQPSKTGES
-466 STEFTLDATTADLY
+466 STEFTLDATTAGLY
-480 INGANYSD
+480 INGANYD
-488 KKTLQSEDFDYVVIR
+488 KAKTLQSEDFDYVVIR
-503 RVNNVS
+503 RINNVS
-509 AEINTESNLT
+509 AEINTESNISS
-519 TFCSTSTVTVPED
+519 FCSTSTVTVPED
-532 VMVYI
+532 VMIYI
-537 ATSADNNTVQLERV
+537 ATSADNNFVQLERV
-551 DTKVI
+551 DTKAI

-564 YSAEAGTKALT
+564 YSAEAGTKTLT

-582 SLYAN
+582 SLYSE

-602 TYALVK
+602 AYALVK
-608 GKQGFAKVKAGVI
+608 GQQSFAKVEAGVV
-621 IPAGKAYLETTAGS
+621 IPAGKAYLETAAAS
-635 KLAINFGGETT
+635 KLAISFGSETT
-646 GISKVATE
+646 GISKIATE
-654 LTAPENSAM
+654 QPASENSAM

-668 QRVSNSYKGIVIKN
+668 QRVSNSYKGIVIRN

>member
-45 ILAWSD
+45 VLAWST

-58 TAKDI
+58 TAKNI
-63 WVGNMT
+63 WVGTLT
-69 YDPNYGLYGT
+69 YDSKYGLYGT
-79 GNGNRSGVLTFNHTA
+79 GKGDRSGVLTFNHTA
-94 NSIQTFDIVYNNLA
+94 NSIQTFDIVYDNLINTQA
-108 NVKFSG
+108 SG
-114 NYAYMKIGSDIEIM
+114 NYAYMKIGSDIEIK

-149 CNKKNI
+149 CNKKSI

-191 FTLREPTALSATAT
+191 FTLSEPTALSPTAT

-211 GAHRAKYQVFVAL
+211 GAHRAKYLVFVAL

-237 TVPYTINYTDGGTIL
+237 TAPFTINYTNGGNTL

-264 VSADKSID
+264 VSADKAID

-300 VRKPYTATLNVTKN
+300 VRKPYTATLNVTKK

-319 TTTTTSLTETDD
+319 TTTTTALTETDD

-372 KTVDYTTADND
+372 KTVDYTTADNE
-383 IVFYSEGEAAAVNSA
+383 IVFYSEGEAATVNSV
-398 NNYSYSNGADGHVAY
+398 NYNYSNGADGHVAP
-413 QNGRDRGISVGS
+413 QNARNRGISVGS

-430 YSFDVVFTDV
+430 YSFDVVFTGF

-480 INGANYSD
+480 INGANYD
-488 KKTLQSEDFDYVVIR
+488 KEKTLQSEDFDYVVIR
-503 RVNNVS
+503 RINSVS

-519 TFCSTSTVTVPED
+519 SFCSTSTVTVPED

-582 SLYAN
+582 SLYDN

-621 IPAGKAYLETTAGS
+621 IPAGKAYLEITAGS

-654 LTAPENSAM
+654 LTASENSAM

>member
-32 VYGRALTADADNN
+32 VYGRALTADAGNN
-45 ILAWSD
+45 ILAWSA

-63 WVGNMT
+63 WVGTLT
-69 YDPNYGLYGT
+69 YDPSYGLYGT

-94 NSIQTFDIVYNNLA
+94 NSIQTFDIVYNNLVNTQA
-108 NVKFSG
+108 SG
-114 NYAYMKIGSDIEIM
+114 NYAYMKIGSDIEIK
-128 SDQMNQKGEV
+128 SDQINQKGDV

-149 CNKKNI
+149 CNKKGT

-160 LWTIHIEIN
+160 MWTIHIEIN

-176 ALTLSGNVGDAKAAS
+176 ALTLSGSVGGAKAAS
-191 FTLREPTALSATAT
+191 FTLSEPTALSPTAT

-211 GAHRAKYQVFVAL
+211 GANRAKYQVFVAL

-237 TVPYTINYTDGGTIL
+237 TASYTLNHTNGGNIL

-264 VSADKSID
+264 VSADKTIN

-331 HVATWSYA
+331 HVATWSYT

-355 ATTFGET
+355 ATTFGES
-362 GTFTDGETIN
+362 GTFTDGEIIN
-372 KTVDYTTADND
+372 KTVDYNIADND
-383 IVFYSEGEAAAVNSA
+383 IVFYSEGEAAAVNSV
-398 NNYSYSNGADGHVAY
+398 NYNYSNGADGHVAY
-413 QNGRDRGISVGS
+413 QNARTRGISVGS
-425 LDAGR
+425 LDAGK
-430 YSFDVVFTDV
+430 YSFDVVFTGF
-440 HKRSLGLRHATD
+440 HKRSLGLRHSTD
-452 DPLIIVQPTKTGES
+452 DPLIIVQPSKTGES

-480 INGANYSD
+480 INGANYD
-488 KKTLQSEDFDYVVIR
+488 KAKTLQSEDFDYVVIR
-503 RVNNVS
+503 RINNVS
-509 AEINTESNLT
+509 AEINTESNISS
-519 TFCSTSTVTVPED
+519 FCSTSTVTVPED
-532 VMVYI
+532 VMIYI
-537 ATSADNNTVQLERV
+537 ATSTDNNSVQLERV

-582 SLYAN
+582 SLYTN

-608 GKQGFAKVKAGVI
+608 GQQSFAKVEAGVV
-621 IPAGKAYLETTAGS
+621 IPAGKAYLETTAAS
-635 KLAINFGGETT
+635 KLAISFGSETT
-646 GISKVATE
+646 GISKVVTE
-654 LTAPENSAM
+654 QPASKNSAM

-668 QRVSNSYKGIVIKN
+668 QRVSNSYKGIVIRN

>member
-45 ILAWSD
+45 VLAWST

-58 TAKDI
+58 TAKNI
-63 WVGNMT
+63 WVGTLT
-69 YDPNYGLYGT
+69 YNPSYGLYGT

-94 NSIQTFDIVYNNLA
+94 NSIQTFDIVYDNLV
-108 NVKFSG
+108 NTQFSG
-114 NYAYMKIGSDIEIM
+114 NYAYMKIGSDIEIK

-138 IVNGTS
+138 IVNETS

-149 CNKKNI
+149 CNKKSI

-176 ALTLSGNVGDAKAAS
+176 ALTLSGSVGGAKAAS
-191 FTLREPTALSATAT
+191 FTLSEPTALSATAT

-211 GAHRAKYQVFVAL
+211 GAHRAGHQVSVAL

-237 TVPYTINYTDGGTIL
+237 TAQYTINYTNGGNIL

-264 VSADKSID
+264 VSADKAID

-319 TTTTTSLTETDD
+319 TTTTTALTETDD

-383 IVFYSEGEAAAVNSA
+383 IVFYSEGEAATVNSA
-398 NNYSYSNGADGHVAY
+398 NYNYSNGADGHVAY
-413 QNGRDRGISVGS
+413 QNARNRGISVGS

-430 YSFDVVFTDV
+430 YSFDVVFTGI

-480 INGANYSD
+480 INGANSGEA
-488 KKTLQSEDFDYVVIR
+488 KALQSEDFDYVVIR

-519 TFCSTSTVTVPED
+519 SFCSTSTVTVPED

-537 ATSADNNTVQLERV
+537 ATSADNNTVQLESV

-608 GKQGFAKVKAGVI
+608 GRQSFAKVKAGVI
-621 IPAGKAYLETTAGS
+621 IPAGKAYLEITAGS

-654 LTAPENSAM
+654 QTAPENSAM

-668 QRVSNSYKGIVIKN
+668 QRVSNSYKGIVIRN

>member
-19 CVGGGNAYAESTV
+19 CVGGGNAYAADDYTQVYTRTATSWTEADKADWGGNTNLTIDPTYGLGFNTKKPSTS
-32 VYGRALTADADNN
+32 YSATKTFDISNN
-45 ILAWSD
+45 AKIKYSITWRTG
-51 NDVSTKS
+51 NS
-58 TAKDI
+58 TARNTNYEYLQIGNIRFSYNSNYKFYLNTDGKSSETTQISYYKGVSDI
-63 WVGNMT
+63 PIELT
-69 YDPNYGLYGT
+69 YNSAT
-79 GNGNRSGVLTFNHTA
+79 NTVESLTFNNTDIT
-94 NSIQTFDIVYNNLA
+94 SKVSGIMSGDYQTVTFG
-108 NVKFSG
+108 FERGGSSG
-114 NYAYMKIGSDIEIM
+114 NWEYPNYL
-128 SDQMNQKGEV
+128 
-138 IVNGTS
+138 T
-144 YEISN
+144 
-149 CNKKNI
+149 NI
-155 NRGGD
+155 TVSQ
-160 LWTIHIEIN
+160 L
-169 TATNTLN
+169 
-176 ALTLSGNVGDAKAAS
+176 
-191 FTLREPTALSATAT
+191 
-205 YDKVEV
+205 
-211 GAHRAKYQVFVAL
+211 
-224 QSIKIAEEEQAVT
+224 EQAVT
-237 TVPYTINYTDGGTIL
+237 TAQYTINYTNGGNTL

-264 VSADKSID
+264 VSADKAID

-287 ITIKATDNTLNVP
+287 ITIKAPDNPLNVP

-430 YSFDVVFTDV
+430 YSFDVVFTGV
-440 HKRSLGLRHATD
+440 HKRSLGLRHDTD
-452 DPLIIVQPTKTGES
+452 DPLIIVQPSKTGES

>member
-19 CVGGGNAYAESTV
+19 CIGGGNACAESTV

-45 ILAWSD
+45 ILAWSA
-51 NDVSTKS
+51 NDVSAKS

-63 WVGNMT
+63 WVGTLT
-69 YDPNYGLYGT
+69 YDSKYGLYGT

-94 NSIQTFDIVYNNLA
+94 NSIQTFDIVYDNLA
-108 NVKFSG
+108 NTQFSG
-114 NYAYMKIGSDIEIM
+114 NYAYMKIGSDIEIK
-128 SDQMNQKGEV
+128 SDQVNQKGEV

-149 CNKKNI
+149 CNKKSI

-176 ALTLSGNVGDAKAAS
+176 ALTLSGSVGGAKAAS
-191 FTLREPTALSATAT
+191 FTLSEPTALSPTAT

-211 GAHRAKYQVFVAL
+211 GANRAKYQVFVAL

-237 TVPYTINYTDGGTIL
+237 TASYTINSTNGGNIL
-252 KTVTGETAIGAT
+252 KAVTGETAIGAT
-264 VSADKSID
+264 VSADKTIN

-331 HVATWSYA
+331 HVATWSYT

-372 KTVDYTTADND
+372 KTVEYTTADND
-383 IVFYSEGEAAAVNSA
+383 IVFYSEGEAAAVNSV
-398 NNYSYSNGADGHVAY
+398 NYNYSNGADGHVAAL
-413 QNGRDRGISVGS
+413 NGRDRGITVGS

-430 YSFDVVFTDV
+430 YSFDVVFTGV

-488 KKTLQSEDFDYVVIR
+488 KKTLQSEDFDYLVIR
-503 RVNNVS
+503 RINNVS
-509 AEINTESNLT
+509 AEINTESNISS
-519 TFCSTSTVTVPED
+519 FCSTSTVTVPED

-564 YSAEAGTKALT
+564 YSAEAGTKTLT
-575 VGGTADA
+575 VGGTAEA
-582 SLYAN
+582 SLYTN

-608 GKQGFAKVKAGVI
+608 GRQGFAKVKAGVI
-621 IPAGKAYLETTAGS
+621 IPAGKAYLETTAAS
-635 KLAINFGGETT
+635 KLAISFGSETT
-646 GISKVATE
+646 GISKVVTE
-654 LTAPENSAM
+654 QPASENSAM

-668 QRVSNSYKGIVIKN
+668 QRVSNSYKGIVIRN

>member
-1 MILNHYIKT
+1 MRW
-10 GLATLAALL
+10 
-19 CVGGGNAYAESTV
+19 GGNAYAESTV

-45 ILAWSD
+45 ILAWSA

-63 WVGNMT
+63 WVGT
-69 YDPNYGLYGT
+69 LTCDPNYGLYGT
-79 GNGNRSGVLTFNHTA
+79 GKGNRSGVLTFNHTA
-94 NSIQTFDIVYNNLA
+94 NSIQTFDIVYDNLVNTQA
-108 NVKFSG
+108 SG
-114 NYAYMKIGSDIEIM
+114 NYAYMKIGSDIEIK
-128 SDQMNQKGEV
+128 SDQINQKGEV

-144 YEISN
+144 YGISN

-176 ALTLSGNVGDAKAAS
+176 ALTLSGSVGDAKAAS
-191 FTLREPTALSATAT
+191 FTLSEPTALSPTAT

-211 GAHRAKYQVFVAL
+211 GAHRAKNIVFVAL

-237 TVPYTINYTDGGTIL
+237 TAPFTINYTNGGNIL

-287 ITIKATDNTLNVP
+287 ITIKAADNTLNVP
-300 VRKPYTATLNVTKN
+300 VRKPYTATLNVTKK

-319 TTTTTSLTETDD
+319 TTTTTALTETDD

-372 KTVDYTTADND
+372 KTVDYTTADNE
-383 IVFYSEGEAAAVNSA
+383 IVFYSEGEAATVNSV
-398 NNYSYSNGADGHVAY
+398 NYNYSNGADGHVAP
-413 QNGRDRGISVGS
+413 QNARNRGISVGS

-430 YSFDVVFTDV
+430 YSFDVVFTGF

-480 INGANYSD
+480 INGANYD
-488 KKTLQSEDFDYVVIR
+488 KEKTLQSEDFDYVVIR
-503 RVNNVS
+503 RINSVS

-519 TFCSTSTVTVPED
+519 SFCSTSTVTVPED

-582 SLYAN
+582 SLYTS

-608 GKQGFAKVKAGVI
+608 GQQNFAKVKAGVT

-654 LTAPENSAM
+654 QTAPENTAM

>member
-45 ILAWSD
+45 ILAWSA

-58 TAKDI
+58 TAKNI
-63 WVGNMT
+63 WVGTLT
-69 YDPNYGLYGT
+69 YDSKYGLYGT
-79 GNGNRSGVLTFNHTA
+79 GKGDRSGVLTFNHTA
-94 NSIQTFDIVYNNLA
+94 NSIQTFDIVYNNLVNTQA
-108 NVKFSG
+108 SG

-149 CNKKNI
+149 CNKKGT

-191 FTLREPTALSATAT
+191 FTLSEPTALSPTAT

-211 GAHRAKYQVFVAL
+211 GAHRAKYLVFVAL

-237 TVPYTINYTDGGTIL
+237 TVPYTINYTNGGNIL

-264 VSADKSID
+264 VSADKAID
-272 VDGTKYILESTEVPS
+272 ADGTKYILESTEVPS
-287 ITIKATDNTLNVP
+287 ITIKANDNTLNVP

-355 ATTFGET
+355 ATTLRR
-362 GTFTDGETIN
+362 DGN
-372 KTVDYTTADND
+372 
-383 IVFYSEGEAAAVNSA
+383 
-398 NNYSYSNGADGHVAY
+398 
-413 QNGRDRGISVGS
+413 
-425 LDAGR
+425 
-430 YSFDVVFTDV
+430 V
-440 HKRSLGLRHATD
+440 H
-452 DPLIIVQPTKTGES
+452 
-466 STEFTLDATTADLY
+466 
-480 INGANYSD
+480 
-488 KKTLQSEDFDYVVIR
+488 R
-503 RVNNVS
+503 R
-509 AEINTESNLT
+509 
-519 TFCSTSTVTVPED
+519 
-532 VMVYI
+532 
-537 ATSADNNTVQLERV
+537 
-551 DTKVI
+551 
-556 PAGTGVIL
+556 
-564 YSAEAGTKALT
+564 
-575 VGGTADA
+575 
-582 SLYAN
+582 
-587 NIFKA
+587 
-592 ATSDVTAGDN
+592 
-602 TYALVK
+602 
-608 GKQGFAKVKAGVI
+608 
-621 IPAGKAYLETTAGS
+621 
-635 KLAINFGGETT
+635 
-646 GISKVATE
+646 
-654 LTAPENSAM
+654 
-663 YNLAG
+663 
-668 QRVSNSYKGIVIKN
+668 
-682 GKKFI
+682 
-687 NK
+687 

>member
-1 MILNHYIKT
+1 M
-10 GLATLAALL
+10 
-19 CVGGGNAYAESTV
+19 GGGNAYAESTV

-45 ILAWSD
+45 ILAWSA

-63 WVGNMT
+63 WVGNLI
-69 YDPNYGLYGT
+69 YDSKYGLYGT

-191 FTLREPTALSATAT
+191 FTLSEPTALSATAT

-211 GAHRAKYQVFVAL
+211 GAHRTKYQVFVAL

-237 TVPYTINYTDGGTIL
+237 TAQYTINYTNGGNTL
-252 KTVTGETAIGAT
+252 KTVIGETAIGAT
-264 VSADKSID
+264 VSADKAID

-319 TTTTTSLTETDD
+319 TTTTTPLTETDD

-383 IVFYSEGEAAAVNSA
+383 IVFYSEGEAAAVNSV
-398 NNYSYSNGADGHVAY
+398 NYNYSNGADGHVAY
-413 QNGRDRGISVGS
+413 QNARNRGISVGS

-430 YSFDVVFTDV
+430 YSFDVFFTGV
-440 HKRSLGLRHATD
+440 HKRSLGLRHDTD

-466 STEFTLDATTADLY
+466 STEFTLDATTSDLY
-480 INGANYSD
+480 INGDNYSD

-503 RVNNVS
+503 RINSVS

-519 TFCSTSTVTVPED
+519 SFCSTSTVTVPED

-564 YSAEAGTKALT
+564 YSAEAGTKALA

-608 GKQGFAKVKAGVI
+608 GKQGFAKVKAGVT
-621 IPAGKAYLETTAGS
+621 IPAGKAYLEITAGS

-646 GISKVATE
+646 GINKVATE
-654 LTAPENSAM
+654 QTAPENSAM

-668 QRVSNSYKGIVIKN
+668 QRVSNSYKGIVIRN

>member
-45 ILAWSD
+45 ILAWSA

-63 WVGNMT
+63 WVGNLI
-69 YDPNYGLYGT
+69 YDSKYGLYGT

-191 FTLREPTALSATAT
+191 FTLSEPTALSATAT

-211 GAHRAKYQVFVAL
+211 GAHRTKYQVFVAL

-237 TVPYTINYTDGGTIL
+237 TAQYTINYTNGGNTL
-252 KTVTGETAIGAT
+252 KTVIGETAIGAT
-264 VSADKSID
+264 VSADKAID

-319 TTTTTSLTETDD
+319 TTTTTPLTETDD

-383 IVFYSEGEAAAVNSA
+383 IVFYSEGEAAAVNSV
-398 NNYSYSNGADGHVAY
+398 NYNYSNGADGHVAY
-413 QNGRDRGISVGS
+413 QNARNRGISVGS

-430 YSFDVVFTDV
+430 YSFDVFFTGV
-440 HKRSLGLRHATD
+440 HKRSLGLRHDTD

-466 STEFTLDATTADLY
+466 STEFTLDATTSDLY
-480 INGANYSD
+480 INGDNYSD

-503 RVNNVS
+503 RINSVS

-519 TFCSTSTVTVPED
+519 SFCSTSTVTVPED

-564 YSAEAGTKALT
+564 YSAEAGTKALA

-608 GKQGFAKVKAGVI
+608 GKQGFAKVKAGVT
-621 IPAGKAYLETTAGS
+621 IPAGKAYLEITAGS

-646 GISKVATE
+646 GINKVATE
-654 LTAPENSAM
+654 QTAPENSAM

-668 QRVSNSYKGIVIKN
+668 QRVSNSYKGIVIRN